1 MRLANWSKL
10 MPSAFANLTAIRR
23 LGSRFLFMIRQTY
36 DLVIPALF
44 AIWEYCWS
52 PSCSVRGFFT
62 LFTLGCLP
70 SRGVLVILGSLL
82 SFDSSVL
89 IQPLYIVFDG
99 LSHRIFSA
107 LTRGGN

>member
-1 MRLANWSKL
+1 
-10 MPSAFANLTAIRR
+10 
-23 LGSRFLFMIRQTY
+23 
-36 DLVIPALF
+36 
-44 AIWEYCWS
+44 
-52 PSCSVRGFFT
+52 
-62 LFTLGCLP
+62 
-70 SRGVLVILGSLL
+70 VLVILGSLL